1 MNFQR
6 ILLLF
11 VVLLAA
17 GLAGSFYMNW
27 KTLGQ
32 LRTVKAFVEGS
43 VFADAVAACEKAP
56 STTPFKW
63 TGGKQTA
70 VIGLTSVKL
79 NKDTIFPSYTLVADS
94 VFCDYDP
101 VKKKADI
108 GSNFLER
115 ETFLDSIL
123 QGWRISKWRRK
134 RPPASS
140 ICTSARR
147 RTGSR
152 VAPAPGYLKSHGST
166 GFARCCRLLRRSS
179 ISGADLQ
186 RQWPAI

>member
-32 LRTVKAFVEGS
+32 LRTVKAFVEAS
-43 VFADAVAACEKAP
+43 VFADAVAACERAQ

-70 VIGLTSVKL
+70 VIGVTSVKL
-79 NKDTIFPSYTLVADS
+79 NKDTIIPHYTLVADS
-94 VFCDYDP
+94 VYCDYDP
-101 VKKKADI
+101 IKKKADI

-115 ETFLDSIL
+115 ETF
-123 QGWRISKWRRK
+123 
-134 RPPASS
+134 
-140 ICTSARR
+140 
-147 RTGSR
+147 
-152 VAPAPGYLKSHGST
+152 
-166 GFARCCRLLRRSS
+166 
-179 ISGADLQ
+179 
-186 RQWPAI
+186 